1 MYMRFNMTEKKYE
14 ITIKTPDD
22 EKIVQLT
29 FPDTKKDQSLLKELL
44 YVYSF
49 LTNTNIDIA
58 QVLQFIEYNQYIDID
73 KNLQNI
79 INKLNDENK
88 DQHYP
93 FNKFK
98 VFSIA
103 NAKEDIK
110 WE

>member
-1 MYMRFNMTEKKYE
+1 MTEKKYE
-14 ITIKTPDD
+14 ITIKTTDD
-22 EKIVQLT
+22 EKVIQLT

-49 LTNTNIDIA
+49 LTDTNIDFP
-58 QVLQFIEYNQYIDID
+58 QVLQFIEYSKLKNNQYIDID

-103 NAKEDIK
+103 NAKEDVK